1 MFDLVDQGVD
11 FVMSKVTRAVGTRE
25 KSSQAPVDYEFPREA
40 VGQALVNAVAH
51 RDYTSNAGV
60 QVMLFSDRLE
70 VWNPGELPPG
80 LTPDL
85 LRKPH
90 ASIPRNPL
98 VAEPL
103 FLAHYI
109 EKAGTGTLD
118 MIALC
123 GEAGLPEPEF
133 RQEGGQ
139 FVMTMWRDWL
149 TDEVISQVNLNE
161 RQLEALAIA
170 RREGRLTNSR
180 YQEVTGASRATAK
193 RDLADLVSKDILVAR
208 GAGRG
213 AYYEVR
219 RKRVEN
225 GSNGSSTG

>member
-1 MFDLVDQGVD
+1 
-11 FVMSKVTRAVGTRE
+11 MSKVTRAVGTRE
-25 KSSQAPVDYEFPREA
+25 KSSQAPVEYEFPREA
-40 VGQALVNAVAH
+40 VGEALVNAVAH
-51 RDYTSNAGV
+51 RDYTSNASV

-85 LRKPH
+85 LRRPH

-149 TDEVISQVNLNE
+149 TESVMEELGLNE
-161 RQLEALAIA
+161 RQREALSVG
-170 RREGRLTNSR
+170 RRVGKLTNAEYR
-180 YQEVTGASRATAK
+180 RITGVTRKTAM
-193 RDLADLVSKDILVAR
+193 RDLSDLVEKGVLELHGS
-208 GAGRG
+208 GRG
-213 AYYEVR
+213 AHYSIV
-219 RKRVEN
+219 RKRDKN
-225 GSNGSSTG
+225 GTNRT